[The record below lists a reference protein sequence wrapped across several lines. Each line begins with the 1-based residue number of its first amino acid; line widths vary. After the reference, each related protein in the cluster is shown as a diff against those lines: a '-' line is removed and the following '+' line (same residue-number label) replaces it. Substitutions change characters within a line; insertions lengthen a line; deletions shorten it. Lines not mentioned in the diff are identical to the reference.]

1 IKTRHLNISRPV
13 SSSRS
18 RKSCSLIE
26 CRFSRSVTAP
36 DSLIDFNKTPL
47 AMEHQYIKLSDFL
60 VDFISER
67 GGVMSVFNSATV
79 IG

>member
-1 IKTRHLNISRPV
+1 M
-13 SSSRS
+13 
-18 RKSCSLIE
+18 
-26 CRFSRSVTAP
+26 
-36 DSLIDFNKTPL
+36 DFNKTPL
-47 AMEHQYIKLSDFL
+47 AMKHQYIKLSDFL

>member
-1 IKTRHLNISRPV
+1 MH
-13 SSSRS
+13 
-18 RKSCSLIE
+18 
-26 CRFSRSVTAP
+26 
-36 DSLIDFNKTPL
+36 NK
-47 AMEHQYIKLSDFL
+47 QIQLSDFW